1 MHAANRAAPKILD
14 ALLLIGSAR
23 EDHIA
28 FAMCGLSPDLQR
40 NAREAANLLKPVANR
55 LVSRRIATELRI
67 EFRALRA
74 STKFPD
80 EVTCIDLSSPYNF
93 PVGNGDLL
101 RLLIEQCTPSRSMEG
116 IRAQQGNGRNP
127 SQYKLAI
134 LLAQVSHGWAA
145 AVREWRQERCMFS
158 MLAGEKA
165 TLTVDDDSDL
175 ARDRRRNDGTD
186 GQLYRGDYLCAS
198 AFARLSGA
206 NTVGMGIC
214 CPRTRCLVPMSLAIQ
229 RCAAADMLK
238 GASFDLSQ
246 SCICMVATP
255 TKSAGRWSCSPM
267 SFSRCAGAARCW
279 SACSYGT
286 RTTSRSQP
294 SSTSSTLAR
303 GCTRSTRLSRICP
316 DRVTIYSLRSS
327 PDRICAYM
335 SQRMTSSMSAAAC
348 GRAHNQISSESKLWA
363 FDARTRLTLGATGA
377 CDARRDQAT
386 RSPCSSA

>member
-55 LVSRRIATELRI
+55 LVSRKIATELRI

-175 ARDRRRNDGTD
+175 ARARRSNDGTD

-229 RCAAADMLK
+229 RCAAADN
-238 GASFDLSQ
+238 A
-246 SCICMVATP
+246 
-255 TKSAGRWSCSPM
+255 
-267 SFSRCAGAARCW
+267 
-279 SACSYGT
+279 
-286 RTTSRSQP
+286 
-294 SSTSSTLAR
+294 
-303 GCTRSTRLSRICP
+303 
-316 DRVTIYSLRSS
+316 
-327 PDRICAYM
+327 
-335 SQRMTSSMSAAAC
+335 
-348 GRAHNQISSESKLWA
+348 
-363 FDARTRLTLGATGA
+363 
-377 CDARRDQAT
+377 
-386 RSPCSSA
+386 